1 MLETTYGRGGLVT
14 APHHLAAQ
22 AGLDILKAGGHAVEA
37 AVATAATLAV
47 VYPHMTGIGG
57 DGFWIIAEPGR
68 APIAI
73 DSCGRAAGLAT
84 PDAYAEQGLTSIP
97 TRGPLAA
104 NTVAGTL
111 AGWSAAL
118 DATRHW
124 GTGLPRLRLLEAA
137 IGYAR
142 DGFVVTR
149 SQSAITR
156 LKQPELEIQPGFAE
170 AFLSDGR
177 APGEG
182 EIWRL
187 PDLASTLEELGRS
200 GFDSFYRGDLART
213 LAHALEQVG
222 SPLRLADLDAH
233 AALVTAPLSLQVRG
247 ARLFNMPPPTQGI
260 ASLMILGIFDRLGV
274 TEAEGFAHVHGLVE
288 ATKQAFLLRDQ
299 HVGDPDHMSIA
310 AADLLDPAHL
320 ARLAARI
327 DRARALP
334 WPAGPSGG
342 DTVWFGV
349 CDREGRSVSMIQS
362 IYFEFGSGVVLPG
375 TGIAWQNRGAS
386 FRLASAGWNCLKP
399 GRKPF
404 HTLNPAMAAFDD
416 GRHMAYG
423 TMGGEGQPQT
433 QAAVFSRYGWFGTP
447 LQRAVTA
454 PRWLLGRTWG
464 ETSVSLK
471 VESRLS
477 PALVEALAQAG
488 HNVEV
493 VDDFTDLM
501 GHAGALVHHP
511 SGVIEGASD
520 PRSDGSVASI

>member
-1 MLETTYGRGGLVT
+1 MLETTYSRGGLVT

-37 AVATAATLAV
+37 AVATAAALAV

-57 DGFWIIAEPGR
+57 DGFWMIAEPGR

-73 DSCGRAAGLAT
+73 DSCGRAASLAT
-84 PDAYAEQGLTSIP
+84 LDAFADQRLTSIP
-97 TRGPLAA
+97 TRGPWAA
-104 NTVAGTL
+104 NTVAGTV
-111 AGWSAAL
+111 AGWGAAL
-118 DATRHW
+118 EAAQHW
-124 GTGLPRLRLLEAA
+124 GTGLPRRRLLEAA

-142 DGFVVTR
+142 DGFAVTR
-149 SQSAITR
+149 SQSVITR
-156 LKQPELEIQPGFAE
+156 LKQPELEPQPGFART
-170 AFLSDGR
+170 FLPDGR
-177 APGEG
+177 APREG
-182 EIWRL
+182 ELLRL

-200 GFDSFYRGDLART
+200 GFETFYRGDLART
-213 LAHALEQVG
+213 LARALEEVG
-222 SPLRLADLDAH
+222 SPLRLADLEAH
-233 AALVTAPLSLQVRG
+233 RPLVTSPLSLRVGG

-274 TEAEGFAHVHGLVE
+274 TEAEGFAHIHGLVE
-288 ATKQAFLLRDQ
+288 ATKQAFVIRDL
-299 HVGDPDHMSIA
+299 HVGDPDHMTVA
-310 AADLLDPAHL
+310 VADLLDATHL
-320 ARLAARI
+320 DRLAARI

-334 WPAGPSGG
+334 WPAQPSGG

-349 CDREGRSVSMIQS
+349 CDAKGRSVSMIQS
-362 IYFEFGSGVVLPG
+362 IYFEYGSGVVLPD

-386 FRLASAGWNCLKP
+386 FRLAAAGWNCLKP

-433 QAAVFSRYGWFGTP
+433 QAALFSRYGWFGTP

-471 VESRLS
+471 LESRFP
-477 PALVEALAQAG
+477 PALVEALTHAG
-488 HNVEV
+488 HDVELV
-493 VDDFTDLM
+493 ADFTDVM
-501 GHAGALVHHP
+501 GHAGALVWHP
-511 SGVIEGASD
+511 SGLIEGASD
-520 PRSDGSVASI
+520 PRSDGGVASI